1 MKKPRAPYA
10 KRSVWTAIAV
20 LSVVLVA
27 GLAIVGYEINHLNNE
42 VNGLQNQVSSLL
54 QALAAIGTEGPI
66 GRQPSHSP
74 TSPAA

>member
-1 MKKPRAPYA
+1 MKRPRAPYA

-54 QALAAIGTEGPI
+54 QALLQSAPKGK
-66 GRQPSHSP
+66 
-74 TSPAA
+74 